1 MKGLKIALGSIAVL
15 LLLAGVYYL
24 HSKKVN
30 DQANINVFQAI
41 PETADA
47 VFVINL
53 EAFVK
58 LAFSNISDL
67 LKLSDK
73 LEKGDRTESFQNE
86 VQLSGINLSR
96 KIIVFLE
103 EETVSAL
110 IPIQSKSEFSA
121 YLQKLTAS
129 SKLSS
134 ISETEFYSPDLKSYI
149 TFSDKICFIT
159 MSPSTN
165 VSLAQEAWKGIT
177 AINGNPLDPALEELQ
192 NSDEHFSF
200 YIKEDEISARNS
212 FFKHSP
218 SAISHLSF
226 RDGEILLSGL
236 IESNDDEAT
245 NPFSKLGESLPKSSI
260 ASIYVNLDT
269 SPEMWDY
276 WLQKSAAKILA
287 DDFTRSFTDSRELV
301 NWDGLFNFSVNGTD
315 NVDIESITY
324 SYDDNFEPIEEKTL
338 KAVTQLTYTG
348 NLTLHTIPS
357 NNLKLDKLL
366 PSQSH
371 YSQIIDSTLWFSTTE
386 NYPKETIANPNAIH
400 AYLDFIELNSIAD
413 KLNIPSS
420 FRGGGVLELIKE
432 AELKVTTIGNQISTK
447 LVIRTAEPEKN
458 SLIYLTGQLSAMDF
472 NPLKNP

>member
-1 MKGLKIALGSIAVL
+1 
-15 LLLAGVYYL
+15 
-24 HSKKVN
+24 
-30 DQANINVFQAI
+30 
-41 PETADA
+41 
-47 VFVINL
+47 
-53 EAFVK
+53 
-58 LAFSNISDL
+58 
-67 LKLSDK
+67 
-73 LEKGDRTESFQNE
+73 
-86 VQLSGINLSR
+86 
-96 KIIVFLE
+96 
-103 EETVSAL
+103 
-110 IPIQSKSEFSA
+110 
-121 YLQKLTAS
+121 
-129 SKLSS
+129 
-134 ISETEFYSPDLKSYI
+134 
-149 TFSDKICFIT
+149 

-177 AINGNPLDPALEELQ
+177 AINENALDPALEELQ

-200 YIKEDEISARNS
+200 YIKEDEISERNS

-226 RDGEILLSGL
+226 KDEEILLSGL
-236 IESNDDEAT
+236 IESNNDEAP
-245 NPFSKLGESLPKSSI
+245 NPFNKLGESLPRSSI

-269 SPEMWDY
+269 SPEMWNY
-276 WLQKSAAKILA
+276 WLQKGAAKTLA